1 MTARAASVATGAEA
15 ALGRRRKVPPRKVP
29 WVLDLVELRWLYVYV
44 PLFAVLLYLPSFF
57 ILLFSLNDGIYVAFP
72 LKGLTTIWY
81 EKMAA
86 NGALLEAAGNSFAVG
101 LFAATLAT
109 VFGTLG
115 AFAVVRY
122 RLPMAKPISVLANL
136 PLLIPTVILGIAMLV
151 MLRAIGF
158 DNSLWAIA
166 CGHVVVCTPLSL
178 SVMLSRFVDLDPAL
192 EEAALDLGANE
203 RKTFFVITLPLSV
216 SAIASSFILCFT
228 TSFDEFVVA
237 FFLSGPEQT
246 LPLYIWGQLRFP
258 TTLPMILALGS
269 VVLGATLVLVVFSE
283 WLRRQGPRAA
293 P

>member
-1 MTARAASVATGAEA
+1 VS
-15 ALGRRRKVPPRKVP
+15 GRRRKVPYA
-29 WVLDLVELRWLYVYV
+29 LDVVERRWLYVYV
-44 PLFAVLLYLPSFF
+44 PLFAVLLYLPSFM

-72 LKGLTTIWY
+72 LKGFTTMWY
-81 EKMAA
+81 EKLAA
-86 NGALLEAAGNSFAVG
+86 NDALLRAARNSFAVG
-101 LFAATLAT
+101 FFAATFAT
-109 VFGTLG
+109 IFGTLG
-115 AFAVVRY
+115 AFAIVRY
-122 RLPMAKPISVLANL
+122 KLRLAKALTVLANL
-136 PLLIPTVILGIAMLV
+136 PLLIPAIILGIAMLV
-151 MLRAIGF
+151 LLRFLGF

-166 CGHVVVCTPLSL
+166 FGHVVVCTPLSL

-203 RKTFFVITLPLSV
+203 RKTFFVITLPLSL

-269 VVLGATLVLVVFSE
+269 VVLGATLALVVFSD
-283 WLRRQGPRAA
+283 WLRRRGPKLQTD
-293 P
+293 

>member
-29 WVLDLVELRWLYVYV
+29 WVLDLVERRWLYVYV

-72 LKGLTTIWY
+72 LKGFTTIWY

-122 RLPMAKPISVLANL
+122 RLPMAKPI
-136 PLLIPTVILGIAMLV
+136 
-151 MLRAIGF
+151 
-158 DNSLWAIA
+158 D
-166 CGHVVVCTPLSL
+166 
-178 SVMLSRFVDLDPAL
+178 
-192 EEAALDLGANE
+192 
-203 RKTFFVITLPLSV
+203 
-216 SAIASSFILCFT
+216 ASPSST
-228 TSFDEFVVA
+228 
-237 FFLSGPEQT
+237 
-246 LPLYIWGQLRFP
+246 
-258 TTLPMILALGS
+258 
-269 VVLGATLVLVVFSE
+269 AT
-283 WLRRQGPRAA
+283 W
-293 P
+293 

>member
-1 MTARAASVATGAEA
+1 M
-15 ALGRRRKVPPRKVP
+15 KVPPRKVP
-29 WVLDLVELRWLYVYV
+29 WALDLVERRWLYVYV

-72 LKGLTTIWY
+72 LKGFTTIWY

-86 NGALLEAAGNSFAVG
+86 NESLLRAAGNSFAVG
-101 LFAATLAT
+101 FFAATCAT
-109 VFGTLG
+109 IAGTLG
-115 AFAVVRY
+115 AFAIVRY
-122 RLPMAKPISVLANL
+122 RLRAARAISVLANL
-136 PLLIPTVILGIAMLV
+136 PLLIPAIILGIAMLV
-151 MLRAIGF
+151 LLRALGF
-158 DNSLWAIA
+158 GNSLWAIA
-166 CGHVVVCTPLSL
+166 CGHVVVCAPLSV

-237 FFLSGPEQT
+237 FFLSGTEQT

-269 VVLGATLVLVVFSE
+269 VVLAATLVLVVFSE
-283 WLRRQGPRAA
+283 WLRRRGPKIDTT
-293 P
+293 